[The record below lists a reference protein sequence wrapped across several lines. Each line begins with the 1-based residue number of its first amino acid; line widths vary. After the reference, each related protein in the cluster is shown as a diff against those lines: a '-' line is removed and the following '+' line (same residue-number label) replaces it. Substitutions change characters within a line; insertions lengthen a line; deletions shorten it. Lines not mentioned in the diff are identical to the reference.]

1 MRFDYSPELE
11 DYRAEVRAFIARH
24 GPGARKHVG
33 VRAPD
38 PEQVPALR
46 AWVARLYA
54 AGYLGQTWPV
64 EYGGRPGATIEHTFI
79 VAEEIARARTW
90 GEIGAGALA
99 AGAILAFGSEQQR
112 QRYLP
117 RIRSGEDLWCQLF
130 SEPGAGSD
138 LASLKTRAMLV
149 KGGGPGGT
157 GGGSPPCEEGAG
169 GDHYVVN
176 GQKVWTTNGHH
187 ADLGYLLARTNPDVA
202 KQAGITAFAL
212 DMRTPG
218 VDVRPLREI
227 TGTSDFNEVFLDN
240 VRIPADQVIG
250 EVDNGWRV
258 ANASLGHE
266 RSGVGARAVELHAQL
281 DDLVELARRTTTA
294 VGRPAIT
301 DGATRQRIGQLAALA
316 HVTDVMSKAV
326 QSRIAN
332 GTEDAA
338 DGPLAKVFYSE
349 VNLAMAE
356 FGVAL
361 QGVGGMAVEGDR
373 QAYADGWW
381 QDAYLY
387 ARAYT
392 IAGGAN
398 EVLKTMVAE
407 RALGL
412 PRDKR

>member
-1 MRFDYSPELE
+1 MRFDHRPELE
-11 DYRAEVRAFIARH
+11 EYRAEVRDFIARH
-24 GPGARKHVG
+24 GPGPRKHVG

-38 PEQVPALR
+38 PEQMPALR

-54 AGYLGQTWPV
+54 AGYLGQLWPA
-64 EYGGRPGATIEHTFI
+64 EYGGRPGATIEHAFI

-99 AGAILAFGSEQQR
+99 AGAFLTFGSEQQR
-112 QRYLP
+112 RRYLP

-138 LASLKTRAMLV
+138 LASLKTRAVLV
-149 KGGGPGGT
+149 EGEGET
-157 GGGSPPCEEGAG
+157 GG
-169 GDHYVVN
+169 HYVVN

-202 KQAGITAFAL
+202 KQAGITAFAV

-218 VDVRPLREI
+218 VEVRPLREI
-227 TGTSDFNEVFLDN
+227 TGTNDFNEVFLDN

-281 DDLVELARRTTTA
+281 DDLVELARHATA
-294 VGRPAIT
+294 GGRPAIT
-301 DGATRQRIGQLAALA
+301 DGATRQRLGQLAALA
-316 HVTDVMSKAV
+316 HVTDVMSKSV

-349 VNLAMAE
+349 VNLAMTE

-361 QGVGGMAVEGDR
+361 QGVGGMAVEGDGR
-373 QAYADGWW
+373 AYADGWW
-381 QDAYLY
+381 QDAFLY

-398 EVLKTMVAE
+398 EVLKTVVAE

-412 PRDKR
+412 PRDPR

>member
-1 MRFDYSPELE
+1 MRFDYSTELE
-11 DYRAEVRAFIARH
+11 EYRAEVRAFIAQH
-24 GPGARKHVG
+24 GPGPRKHVG
-33 VRAPD
+33 VRAPE
-38 PEQVPALR
+38 PELVPVLR
-46 AWVARLYA
+46 AWIARLYG
-54 AGYLGQTWPV
+54 AGYLGQTWPAA
-64 EYGGRPGATIEHTFI
+64 YGGRPGARVEHTFI
-79 VAEEIARARTW
+79 VAEELARARTW
-90 GEIGAGALA
+90 GEIGAGPLA
-99 AGAILAFGSEQQR
+99 AGALLSFGREQQR

-117 RIRSGEDLWCQLF
+117 RIRSGQDLWCQLF
-130 SEPGAGSD
+130 SEPDAGSD
-138 LASLKTRAMLV
+138 LASLKTRAVLD
-149 KGGGPGGT
+149 
-157 GGGSPPCEEGAG
+157 
-169 GDHYVVN
+169 GDHYVVS

-187 ADLGYLLARTNPDVA
+187 ADVGYLLARTDPGVA

-240 VRIPADQVIG
+240 VRIPAEAVIG
-250 EVDNGWRV
+250 GAGNGWRV

-281 DDLVELARRTTTA
+281 DDLVGLARGVTTA
-294 VGRPAIT
+294 AGQPAIT
-301 DGATRQRIGQLAALA
+301 DSAVRQRIGRLAALA

-326 QSRIAN
+326 QSRIAA

-349 VNLAMAE
+349 VNLAMTE
-356 FGVAL
+356 FGVSL
-361 QGVGGMAVEGDR
+361 QGVEGLSVEGDR
-373 QAYADGWW
+373 QAHADGWW

-387 ARAYT
+387 ARAFT

-398 EVLKTMVAE
+398 EVLKTVVAE

>member
-11 DYRAEVRAFIARH
+11 DYRAEVRAFIALR
-24 GPGARKHVG
+24 GPGARRHVG

-38 PEQVPALR
+38 PEQVPVLR
-46 AWVARLYA
+46 AWVASLYA
-54 AGYLGQTWPV
+54 AGYLGQAWPV
-64 EYGGRPGATIEHTFI
+64 EYGGRPGASVEHSFI

-99 AGAILAFGSEQQR
+99 AGAMLSFGSEDQR
-112 QRYLP
+112 RQYLA

-138 LASLKTRAMLV
+138 LASLKTRAV
-149 KGGGPGGT
+149 PD
-157 GGGSPPCEEGAG
+157 

-187 ADLGYLLARTNPDVA
+187 ADLGYLLARTDPGVA

-227 TGTSDFNEVFLDN
+227 TGTNDFNEVFLDN
-240 VRIPADQVIG
+240 VRIPADRVIG
-250 EVDNGWRV
+250 QVNDGWRV
-258 ANASLGHE
+258 ATASLGHE

-281 DDLVELARRTTTA
+281 DDLFALARQAT
-294 VGRPAIT
+294 VGGRPAIT
-301 DGATRQRIGQLAALA
+301 DGATRQRLGQLAALA

-349 VNLAMAE
+349 VNLAMTE

-361 QGVGGMAVEGDR
+361 QGTDGMAVEGDR
-373 QAYADGWW
+373 RAYADGWW
-381 QDAYLY
+381 QDAFLY

-398 EVLKTMVAE
+398 EVLKTVVAE

>member
-1 MRFDYSPELE
+1 MRFEYSEELQ
-11 DYRAEVRAFIARH
+11 DYRAEVRAFIAQH
-24 GPGARKHVG
+24 GPGPRKHVG
-33 VRAPD
+33 VRV
-38 PEQVPALR
+38 PEPGQVPALR

-54 AGYLGQTWPV
+54 AGYFGQTWPP

-99 AGAILAFGSEQQR
+99 AGAILAFGSERQR

-130 SEPGAGSD
+130 SEPDAGSD
-138 LASLKTRAMLV
+138 LASLKTRAV
-149 KGGGPGGT
+149 RD
-157 GGGSPPCEEGAG
+157 
-169 GDHYVVN
+169 GDHYVVS

-250 EVDNGWRV
+250 EVGGGWQV

-266 RSGVGARAVELHAQL
+266 RSGVGARAVELYAQL
-281 DDLVELARRTTTA
+281 DDLVALARRSTAGGRSA
-294 VGRPAIT
+294 VGAGTAIA
-301 DGATRQRIGQLAALA
+301 DSATRQRIGRLAALA

-349 VNLAMAE
+349 VNLAMTE
-356 FGVAL
+356 LGVAL
-361 QGVGGMAVEGDR
+361 QGVDGLLTEGDDR
-373 QAYADGWW
+373 AYADGWW
-381 QDAYLY
+381 QDAFLY

-398 EVLKTMVAE
+398 EVLKTVVAE

-412 PRDKR
+412 PKEPRGLPKDKR

>member
-11 DYRAEVRAFIARH
+11 EYRAEVRAFIAGH
-24 GPGARKHVG
+24 APGTRKHVG

-38 PEQVPALR
+38 PEQIPALR
-46 AWVARLYA
+46 AWVAQLYG

-64 EYGGRPGATIEHTFI
+64 EYGGRPGATVEHTFI

-117 RIRSGEDLWCQLF
+117 RIRSGEDLWCQMF

-138 LASLKTRAMLV
+138 LASLKTRAV
-149 KGGGPGGT
+149 RY
-157 GGGSPPCEEGAG
+157 
-169 GDHYVVN
+169 GDCYVVN

-202 KQAGITAFAL
+202 KQAGITAFAV

-250 EVDNGWRV
+250 EVDGGWRV
-258 ANASLGHE
+258 ANVSLGHE

-281 DDLVELARRTTTA
+281 GDLIELARHTTA
-294 VGRPAIT
+294 GGGPAID
-301 DGATRQRIGQLAALA
+301 DGATRQQLGRLAALA

-338 DGPLAKVFYSE
+338 DGPLTKVFFSE
-349 VNLAMAE
+349 VNLAMIE
-356 FGVAL
+356 LGVAL
-361 QGVGGMAVEGDR
+361 QGTGGMNTEGDPT
-373 QAYADGWW
+373 AYADGWW
-381 QDAYLY
+381 QDAFLY
-387 ARAYT
+387 ARAFT

-398 EVLKTMVAE
+398 EVLKTVVAE

>member
-1 MRFDYSPELE
+1 MVLADAPRTVNALGLTFLAPTVMAIGSDTQKKEIIGPML
-11 DYRAEVRAFIARH
+11 RNEVI
-24 GPGARKHVG
+24 
-33 VRAPD
+33 
-38 PEQVPALR
+38 
-46 AWVARLYA
+46 
-54 AGYLGQTWPV
+54 
-64 EYGGRPGATIEHTFI
+64 
-79 VAEEIARARTW
+79 
-90 GEIGAGALA
+90 
-99 AGAILAFGSEQQR
+99 
-112 QRYLP
+112 
-117 RIRSGEDLWCQLF
+117 WCQGF

-138 LASLKTRAMLV
+138 LAALATRGV
-149 KGGGPGGT
+149 RD
-157 GGGSPPCEEGAG
+157 
-169 GDHYVVN
+169 GDDFVVN

-202 KQAGITAFAL
+202 KQAGITAFAV

-227 TGTSDFNEVFLDN
+227 TGTNDFNEVFLDD

-266 RSGVGARAVELHAQL
+266 RSGVGARAVELYAQL

-294 VGRPAIT
+294 VGRPAIA

-316 HVTDVMSKAV
+316 HVTDVMSKSV

-349 VNLAMAE
+349 VNLAMTE

-361 QGVGGMAVEGDR
+361 QGVDGLAVEGDGR
-373 QAYADGWW
+373 AYADGWW
-381 QDAYLY
+381 QDAFLY

-398 EVLKTMVAE
+398 EVLKTVVAE

>member
-1 MRFDYSPELE
+1 MRFDSSPELE

-24 GPGARKHVG
+24 GPGTRKHVG

-38 PEQVPALR
+38 PGQVPALR
-46 AWVARLYA
+46 AWVAGLYA
-54 AGYLGQTWPV
+54 AGYLGRSWPV
-64 EYGGRPGATIEHTFI
+64 EYGGRPGARPEHAFI

-90 GEIGAGALA
+90 GEIGAGGLA
-99 AGAILAFGSEQQR
+99 AGAILAFGREEQR
-112 QRYLP
+112 QHYLP
-117 RIRSGEDLWCQLF
+117 RIRSGQDLWCQLF
-130 SEPGAGSD
+130 SEPEAGSD
-138 LASLKTRAMLV
+138 LASLKTRAVLD
-149 KGGGPGGT
+149 
-157 GGGSPPCEEGAG
+157 

-227 TGTSDFNEVFLDN
+227 TGTNDFNEVFLDN
-240 VRIPADQVIG
+240 VRVPADRVIG
-250 EVDNGWRV
+250 GVDDGWRV
-258 ANASLGHE
+258 ANASLSHE
-266 RSGVGARAVELHAQL
+266 RSGVGARAVELYAQL
-281 DDLVELARRTTTA
+281 DDLFEVARHATA
-294 VGRPAIT
+294 AGRPAIT
-301 DGATRQRIGQLAALA
+301 DSATRQRLGRLTALV

-326 QSRIAN
+326 QSRIAC
-332 GTEDAA
+332 GTEDPA

-349 VNLAMAE
+349 VNLAMTE
-356 FGVAL
+356 LGVEL
-361 QGVGGMAVEGDR
+361 QGTGGLAVEGDAR
-373 QAYADGWW
+373 AYADGWW
-381 QDAYLY
+381 QDAFLY

-398 EVLKTMVAE
+398 EVLKTVVAE

>member
-1 MRFDYSPELE
+1 MRFDYSTELE
-11 DYRAEVRAFIARH
+11 DYRAEVRAFIAEH
-24 GPGARKHVG
+24 GPGPRRHVG
-33 VRAPD
+33 VRAPE
-38 PEQVPALR
+38 PGLVPALR
-46 AWVARLYA
+46 AWIARLYA
-54 AGYLGQTWPV
+54 AGYLGQTWPAA
-64 EYGGRPGATIEHTFI
+64 YGGRPGARVEHTFI

-90 GEIGAGALA
+90 GEIGAGSLA
-99 AGAILAFGSEQQR
+99 AGALLSFGSEQQR
-112 QRYLP
+112 RHYLP

-138 LASLKTRAMLV
+138 LASLKTRAV
-149 KGGGPGGT
+149 RD
-157 GGGSPPCEEGAG
+157 

-218 VDVRPLREI
+218 VEVRPLREI
-227 TGTSDFNEVFLDN
+227 TGTSDFNEVFLDH
-240 VRIPADQVIG
+240 VRIPAEAVIG
-250 EVDNGWRV
+250 GAGHGWRV
-258 ANASLGHE
+258 AGVSLGHE

-281 DDLVELARRTTTA
+281 DDLVGLARGVTTA
-294 VGRPAIT
+294 AGQPAIS
-301 DGATRQRIGQLAALA
+301 DSAVRQRIGRLAALA

-326 QSRIAN
+326 QSRIAA

-349 VNLAMAE
+349 VNLAMTE
-356 FGVAL
+356 FGVSL
-361 QGVGGMAVEGDR
+361 QGVGGLSVEGDR
-373 QAYADGWW
+373 QAHADGWW

-387 ARAYT
+387 ARAFT

-398 EVLKTMVAE
+398 EVLKTVVAE

>member
-1 MRFDYSPELE
+1 MRLDDSRELE
-11 DYRAEVRAFIARH
+11 EFRAEVRAFIARH
-24 GPGARKHVG
+24 GPGPRKHVG

-38 PEQVPALR
+38 PELVPALR

-64 EYGGRPGATIEHTFI
+64 EYGGRPGAGVEHAFI

-99 AGAILAFGSEQQR
+99 ANAVLSFGSERQR

-138 LASLKTRAMLV
+138 LAGLNTRAV
-149 KGGGPGGT
+149 RD
-157 GGGSPPCEEGAG
+157 
-169 GDHYVVN
+169 GDHFIVN
-176 GQKVWTTNGHH
+176 GQKVWTTNGQH
-187 ADLGYLLARTNPDVA
+187 ADLGYLLARTNPGVA

-227 TGTSDFNEVFLDN
+227 TGTSDFNEVFLDD

-258 ANASLGHE
+258 ANASLGQE
-266 RSGVGARAVELHAQL
+266 RSGVGARAVELYAQL
-281 DDLVELARRTTTA
+281 DDLLELARRGATG
-294 VGRPAIT
+294 GRPAIA
-301 DGATRQRIGQLAALA
+301 DSATRQRLGRLAALA
-316 HVTDVMSKAV
+316 HVTDAMSKSV

-332 GTEDAA
+332 GTADPA

-349 VNLAMAE
+349 VNLAMTE
-356 FGVAL
+356 CGLDL
-361 QGVGGMAVEGDR
+361 QGVGGIAVEGDG

-381 QDAYLY
+381 QDAFLY

-398 EVLKTMVAE
+398 EVLKTVVAE

>member
-1 MRFDYSPELE
+1 MRIDYSPELE
-11 DYRAEVRAFIARH
+11 DYRAQVRAFIARH

-54 AGYLGQTWPV
+54 AGYLGQQWPA
-64 EYGGRPGATIEHTFI
+64 EYGGRPGASIEHTFI

-112 QRYLP
+112 RRYLP

-138 LASLKTRAMLV
+138 LASLQTRAVLDRD
-149 KGGGPGGT
+149 
-157 GGGSPPCEEGAG
+157 E
-169 GDHYVVN
+169 YVVN

-187 ADLGYLLARTNPDVA
+187 ADLGYLLARTDPGVA

-240 VRIPADQVIG
+240 VRIPADRVIG
-250 EVDNGWRV
+250 EVNDGWRV
-258 ANASLGHE
+258 ANASLAHE
-266 RSGVGARAVELHAQL
+266 RSGVGARAVELRAQL
-281 DDLVELARRTTTA
+281 DDLFALARQATVSGA
-294 VGRPAIT
+294 ASGAASGRPAIA
-301 DGATRQRIGQLAALA
+301 DSATRQRLGQLAALA

-338 DGPLAKVFYSE
+338 DGPLAKIFYSE
-349 VNLAMAE
+349 VNLAMTE
-356 FGVAL
+356 FGVDL
-361 QGVGGMAVEGDR
+361 QRVEGMAVEGDGR
-373 QAYADGWW
+373 AYADGWW
-381 QDAYLY
+381 QDAFLY
-387 ARAYT
+387 ARAFT

-398 EVLKTMVAE
+398 EVLKTVVAE

>member
-24 GPGARKHVG
+24 GPGPRKRVG
-33 VRAPD
+33 VRAPE
-38 PEQVPALR
+38 PGQVPALR

-99 AGAILAFGSEQQR
+99 AGAILSFGSEQQR

-138 LASLKTRAMLV
+138 LASLKTRAV
-149 KGGGPGGT
+149 RD
-157 GGGSPPCEEGAG
+157 A
-169 GDHYVVN
+169 DHYVVN

-218 VDVRPLREI
+218 VDVRPLRSWPRLALAIRQPLSTSPI
-227 TGTSDFNEVFLDN
+227 TWSAGMRTLSRKTSLKSLVPVISRSGRTSTPG
-240 VRIPADQVIG
+240 VRMS
-250 EVDNGWRV
+250 R
-258 ANASLGHE
+258 ANAVMPACLAT
-266 RSGVGARAVELHAQL
+266 SGLVRA
-281 DDLVELARRTTTA
+281 
-294 VGRPAIT
+294 
-301 DGATRQRIGQLAALA
+301 
-316 HVTDVMSKAV
+316 
-326 QSRIAN
+326 SR
-332 GTEDAA
+332 
-338 DGPLAKVFYSE
+338 
-349 VNLAMAE
+349 
-356 FGVAL
+356 
-361 QGVGGMAVEGDR
+361 
-373 QAYADGWW
+373 
-381 QDAYLY
+381 
-387 ARAYT
+387 
-392 IAGGAN
+392 
-398 EVLKTMVAE
+398 
-407 RALGL
+407 
-412 PRDKR
+412 

>member
-1 MRFDYSPELE
+1 MRFDYGPELE
-11 DYRAEVRAFIARH
+11 AYRAEVRAFIAEH
-24 GPGARKHVG
+24 QPGVRQHMG

-38 PEQVPALR
+38 PALIPALR
-46 AWVARLYA
+46 AWIARLYA
-54 AGYLGQTWPV
+54 AGYLGQGWPV
-64 EYGGRPGATIEHTFI
+64 EYGGRPDASPERAFI

-90 GEIGAGALA
+90 GEIGAGSLA
-99 AGAILAFGSEQQR
+99 AGAILAFGTEQQR
-112 QRYLP
+112 RHYLP

-130 SEPGAGSD
+130 SEPDAGSD
-138 LASLKTRAMLV
+138 LAGLKTRAVLV
-149 KGGGPGGT
+149 KGGG
-157 GGGSPPCEEGAG
+157 EAG

-187 ADLGYLLARTNPDVA
+187 ADVGYLLARTDPDAA

-218 VDVRPLREI
+218 VEVRPLREI

-240 VRIPADQVIG
+240 VRIPADQAIG
-250 EVDNGWRV
+250 QVNDGWRV

-281 DDLVELARRTTTA
+281 DDLFELARRAT
-294 VGRPAIT
+294 VGGRPALE
-301 DGATRQRIGQLAALA
+301 DSAVRQRLGRIATLV

-326 QSRIAN
+326 RSRIVS

-338 DGPLAKVFYSE
+338 DSPLTKVFFSE
-349 VNLAMAE
+349 VNLAMTE

-361 QGVGGMAVEGDR
+361 QGVDGLAVEGDSR
-373 QAYADGWW
+373 AYADGWW
-381 QDAYLY
+381 QDAFLY

-398 EVLKTMVAE
+398 EVLKTVVAE

-412 PRDKR
+412 PKDRR

>member
-1 MRFDYSPELE
+1 
-11 DYRAEVRAFIARH
+11 
-24 GPGARKHVG
+24 VG
-33 VRAPD
+33 VRAPE

-54 AGYLGQTWPV
+54 AGYLGQTWPAA
-64 EYGGRPGATIEHTFI
+64 YGGRPGAGVEHAFI

-99 AGAILAFGSEQQR
+99 AGAILAFGSERQR

-130 SEPGAGSD
+130 SEPDAGSD
-138 LASLKTRAMLV
+138 LASLKTRAV
-149 KGGGPGGT
+149 RD
-157 GGGSPPCEEGAG
+157 
-169 GDHYVVN
+169 GDHYVVS

-187 ADLGYLLARTNPDVA
+187 ADLGYLLARTNPGVA

-266 RSGVGARAVELHAQL
+266 RSGVGARAVELYAQL
-281 DDLVELARRTTTA
+281 DDLVELARRSA
-294 VGRPAIT
+294 AGGRPAIA
-301 DGATRQRIGQLAALA
+301 DSATRQRLGRLFALA

-349 VNLAMAE
+349 VNLAMTE
-356 FGVAL
+356 CGLDL
-361 QGVGGMAVEGDR
+361 QGVNGLAVEGDSR
-373 QAYADGWW
+373 AYADGWW
-381 QDAYLY
+381 QDAFLY
-387 ARAYT
+387 ARAFT

-398 EVLKTMVAE
+398 EVLKTVVAE

>member
-1 MRFDYSPELE
+1 MRFDYRPELE
-11 DYRAEVRAFIARH
+11 EYRAEVRDFIARY
-24 GPGARKHVG
+24 GPGPRKHVG
-33 VRAPD
+33 VRAPE

-46 AWVARLYA
+46 AWVARLYG
-54 AGYLGQTWPV
+54 AGYLGQGWPV
-64 EYGGRPGATIEHTFI
+64 EYGGRPGASVQHSFI

-90 GEIGAGALA
+90 GEIGAGTLA

-112 QRYLP
+112 RRYLP

-130 SEPGAGSD
+130 SEPNAGSD
-138 LASLKTRAMLV
+138 LASLKTRAV
-149 KGGGPGGT
+149 RD
-157 GGGSPPCEEGAG
+157 
-169 GDHYVVN
+169 GDHFLVT

-187 ADLGYLLARTNPDVA
+187 ADVGYLLARTDPGVA

-218 VDVRPLREI
+218 VEVRPLREI
-227 TGTSDFNEVFLDN
+227 TGTNDFNEVFLDN
-240 VRIPADQVIG
+240 VRVPADQVIG
-250 EVDNGWRV
+250 EVNHGWRV
-258 ANASLGHE
+258 ANASLGSE

-281 DDLVELARRTTTA
+281 DDLFALAAT
-294 VGRPAIT
+294 VSVGGRPALA
-301 DGATRQRIGQLAALA
+301 DSATRQRLGRLAALA

-326 QSRIAN
+326 QSRIVN

-338 DGPLAKVFYSE
+338 DGPLAKIFYSE
-349 VNLAMAE
+349 VNLAVTE
-356 FGVAL
+356 FGVGL
-361 QGVGGMAVEGDR
+361 QGVDGLAVEGDGR
-373 QAYADGWW
+373 GYADGWW
-381 QDAYLY
+381 QDAFLY

-398 EVLKTMVAE
+398 EVLKTVVAE